1 VSCRVTEEQPPELQA
16 VSVTVFTPGE
26 LKRTTG
32 PGELGPPW
40 LAAAKGAG
48 NNTSRVTQATEG
60 SLERAL
66 YCRVAALV
74 HAGEGRLDEALGLL
88 ARAAR
93 IYRGHGE
100 PVERAECLVETG
112 WLLVDEDPHAALPP
126 LRTALGLLDAATSPW
141 PALRLRQG
149 LALCQVEFGRRRDAE
164 ALLEECRQLR
174 ERLAEPGDR
183 LRAARTEAEIEAR
196 LGHEERAITMLRPV
210 VEEWLARGEG
220 FDAALA
226 AVDLAELYIDRK
238 AIREL
243 ADLGRLDE
251 RCRAAGLP
259 PEPALAL
266 RTVLGLVAREGGAMS
281 YRLTQLS
288 FYLSQAR
295 HHPGLAYAPAR
306 REDEEVL
313 WDELPPTERR
323 EICRRSGVEATV
335 TGLPAAAVAA
345 DLRQLIAWS
354 YQELTGIRIEW
365 DAADGLEPAG

>member
-1 VSCRVTEEQPPELQA
+1 VTEEQPPELQA

-48 NNTSRVTQATEG
+48 NDTSRVTQATEG

-93 IYRGHGE
+93 IYRDHGE

-149 LALCQVEFGRRRDAE
+149 LALCQVELGRRRDAE

-220 FDAALA
+220 FDAAPSRPSTWRSSTS
-226 AVDLAELYIDRK
+226 I
-238 AIREL
+238 
-243 ADLGRLDE
+243 GRQF
-251 RCRAAGLP
+251 ASW
-259 PEPALAL
+259 
-266 RTVLGLVAREGGAMS
+266 RTSGGWTS
-281 YRLTQLS
+281 
-288 FYLSQAR
+288 
-295 HHPGLAYAPAR
+295 
-306 REDEEVL
+306 
-313 WDELPPTERR
+313 
-323 EICRRSGVEATV
+323 
-335 TGLPAAAVAA
+335 AAAPPACRPGRRLPCA
-345 DLRQLIAWS
+345 RCSDWS
-354 YQELTGIRIEW
+354 RARAVPCPTG
-365 DAADGLEPAG
+365 